1 MTRTDN
7 ETTLTIYSI
16 VENSKPFQNRLGK
29 FFDKILYV
37 CDILKLKKFHY
48 NIEKLDKSSR
58 KKNPRCL
65 QAGNHDS

>member
-29 FFDKILYV
+29 FFEKTH
-37 CDILKLKKFHY
+37 DISHMKFLLEHRKTCQKLAQ
-48 NIEKLDKSSR
+48 EKSKMSPSGKS
-58 KKNPRCL
+58 
-65 QAGNHDS
+65 

>member
-29 FFDKILYV
+29 VFFDKI
-37 CDILKLKKFHY
+37 CDDVNNNLNLMQVGRTRH
-48 NIEKLDKSSR
+48 
-58 KKNPRCL
+58 
-65 QAGNHDS
+65 G

>member
-29 FFDKILYV
+29 FSDKM
-37 CDILKLKKFHY
+37 CDILKMKISLEH
-48 NIEKLDKSSR
+48 R
-58 KKNPRCL
+58 KT
-65 QAGNHDS
+65 